1 MRRLGLTLAVVAS
14 WILACVSIYGEPRGD
29 VGGGARDLESRGDA
43 PQVLA
48 EDAGLDASYPRLL
61 RGRVLIERRDESGS
75 APSSLRGTGR
85 GADSPGGSVGGAR
98 TPRADGE
105 PGIPSVPAAACTAR
119 LWWRG
124 TALSTPVACG
134 ASGTYAIDLV
144 AARATFRDRG
154 LAEAVDARWGLP
166 GDASLELIVPD
177 HLRLSMWL
185 WEGADGAASL
195 KTAREEDTLTVVEV
209 VLGTAA
215 HVAGEVIGEDGEGV
229 AGVVV
234 RARPLP
240 DLEEP
245 EPWRA
250 TSDAEGHFSLDTLPA
265 GPVRLVVEDPRFAP
279 SVVEAVATDT
289 QVVVPVSALGT
300 IRGRLQRAGPSVR
313 VPAVA
318 RLEGSAVWPPRV
330 VEVGEDGTFVFEG
343 VPDGVY
349 AVEALTVSDAAGPV
363 FASGVLED
371 VSVDG
376 EVTLELAEAGW
387 AEVQVVDAGDRA
399 VEGARVVAGF
409 GRLALLQKVAVTG
422 ADGRATV
429 GPVPLGAQLISVSSD
444 EYLPAA
450 PVTVE
455 ILNASAPPAEP
466 TVVTLSSPSRI
477 SGRVVDPDG
486 RPVPSAS
493 VSMVA
498 EEAYAP
504 GEAEASAGTFRA
516 LLQAGQGSLGVTRGP
531 VPEIPMVTGWGAG
544 AGARRGAS
552 TPEAASALTSFCPV
566 ATRSPRPTLTS
577 PSPPRT
583 SWWCARGR
591 TPTTSC
597 SYCARGTAWKGVC
610 SARMT
615 PRSGGRGSSWSAR
628 RRRSPR
634 GSREDSISGPRRV
647 RCRWSCAPRDPARR
661 ARAVRP
667 TLEGPGRSR

>member
-1 MRRLGLTLAVVAS
+1 M
-14 WILACVSIYGEPRGD
+14 E
-29 VGGGARDLESRGDA
+29 
-43 PQVLA
+43 
-48 EDAGLDASYPRLL
+48 
-61 RGRVLIERRDESGS
+61 
-75 APSSLRGTGR
+75 
-85 GADSPGGSVGGAR
+85 
-98 TPRADGE
+98 
-105 PGIPSVPAAACTAR
+105 
-119 LWWRG
+119 
-124 TALSTPVACG
+124 
-134 ASGTYAIDLV
+134 
-144 AARATFRDRG
+144 
-154 LAEAVDARWGLP
+154 
-166 GDASLELIVPD
+166 
-177 HLRLSMWL
+177 
-185 WEGADGAASL
+185 
-195 KTAREEDTLTVVEV
+195 EV
-209 VLGTAA
+209 VLGPAA
-215 HVAGEVIGEDGEGV
+215 RVAGEVIGEDGEGV

-300 IRGRLQRAGPSVR
+300 IRGRLQRAGPSAR

-429 GPVPLGAQLISVSSD
+429 GPIPLGAQLISVSSD

-455 ILNASAPPAEP
+455 IRMRARLLPSPRWSPCRPRLASRVGSWTLTGGLSPRRASPWWLRRP
-466 TVVTLSSPSRI
+466 TRQGRRSR
-477 SGRVVDPDG
+477 
-486 RPVPSAS
+486 A
-493 VSMVA
+493 
-498 EEAYAP
+498 
-504 GEAEASAGTFRA
+504 
-516 LLQAGQGSLGVTRGP
+516 RGP
-531 VPEIPMVTGWGAG
+531 SGPCCRLDRGAWASPAGLVPDIPMVTGWGAG
-544 AGARRGAS
+544 AGAEGRVDAGGRFRFDQLLPG
-552 TPEAASALTSFCPV
+552 
-566 ATRSPRPTLTS
+566 RYTLTAS
-577 PSPPRT
+577 DADFAVSAPHELVVRAGAHADDVVLVLRAGDRVEGRVLGGNDAPIRGRGLRGRLVDGGHLG
-583 SWWCARGR
+583 ARG
-591 TPTTSC
+591 
-597 SYCARGTAWKGVC
+597 G
-610 SARMT
+610 
-615 PRSGGRGSSWSAR
+615 
-628 RRRSPR
+628 
-634 GSREDSISGPRRV
+634 DSISAPRRV
-647 RCRWSCAPRDPARR
+647 RCRWSCAPRDTARR

-667 TLEGPGRSR
+667 TLEGPGEISLRPARGRLEGRLRDGNGRVIEGVVVRLEYDDALFGSVSFTSSTRGLFEAEGLVEAAARLEVMHPDYVEMEVPVQVDEASTLRELTMRPGWTLELLVRTTGAGNPVSGATVAVGTRGARTDRAGRLRLAHIGAALRWFGSRPPSTFLRGCAPPARMAIA